1 MLLALKKLWSLV
13 RNYWYIPA
21 ILIAIVVL
29 TILMGG
35 RTPNALINAFRKAR
49 ETHRKEVET
58 IDRIHAEEIKKRN
71 QALVT
76 FHKRMAAI
84 EMEYAD
90 QQKELDQHKLKEIEK
105 LVKAN
110 ADDPTELTKRIAE
123 ATGFEFV
130 LPGDAW

>member
-1 MLLALKKLWSLV
+1 
-13 RNYWYIPA
+13 
-21 ILIAIVVL
+21 
-29 TILMGG
+29 
-35 RTPNALINAFRKAR
+35 
-49 ETHRKEVET
+49 
-58 IDRIHAEEIKKRN
+58 
-71 QALVT
+71 
-76 FHKRMAAI
+76 MAAI